1 MKNMEGSPIRFM
13 TINGVQQTREVMEVV
28 TQLQDEITRLTTEN
42 TAYDVKMENDKAE
55 IDRKSAALR
64 VALDALEYH
73 TIQTRPIHSTDVAI
87 ATLREAL

>member
-64 VALDALEYH
+64 VALKALRNADL
-73 TIQTRPIHSTDVAI
+73 IDRDMSAAI
-87 ATLREAL
+87 ATIKEALA

>member
-64 VALDALEYH
+64 VALKALRNADLIDRDMSAAIT
-73 TIQTRPIHSTDVAI
+73 TIK
-87 ATLREAL
+87 EALA

>member
-64 VALDALEYH
+64 VALDALKGAPDVDRVMETAIT
-73 TIQTRPIHSTDVAI
+73 TIS
-87 ATLREAL
+87 EALA